1 MTYVVVDDEPSLVWV
16 ANLAAITLHIWYSHV
31 PTIDVPDVILFD
43 LDPGER
49 CPLARLAKVALAFRD
64 ELESVGIRA
73 YVKTTGGMGLHVVL
87 PLKPKYDY
95 EVAKG
100 VSELVARRIHA
111 VLPKDTTLERTIARR
126 PDDLVYLDWVQ
137 VGKGKT
143 YVAPFTV
150 RARDGAP
157 VSMPLAWAD
166 VEAMRRK
173 RAPETTA
180 EMRRWTIA
188 NVPELVATSGDPWR
202 REGLEAP
209 GARKRLGTRSAA
221 LVTSGCARLSEEKAY
236 FRSMAHAIWSGA
248 INFGLVTIPVKLYT
262 AVRSDDLRF
271 NFLHKKDNGRIY
283 NERHCSEC
291 GEKVEYADL
300 VRGYEYEKGRY
311 VTVTDDDLKAVRPEA
326 TQSVQIVEFV
336 ELDQINPMFFDT
348 PYYLEPEKKAGTPTR
363 CCATR

>member
-1 MTYVVVDDEPSLVWV
+1 MPPKKTEVVATIGGRELKLTNQDKVLFPNDGYTKGDLLRYYQAVAPMILPYLRGNPLTMERFPDGIGVPRGIWEKQMPRYTPEWVTRVTIPPSTGEPRNVTYVVVDDAASLAWV

-49 CPLARLAKVALAFRD
+49 CPLARLAKVAVAFRD
-64 ELESVGIRA
+64 ELAGVGMRA
-73 YVKTTGGMGLHVVL
+73 YVKTTGGMGLHVIL
-87 PLKPKYDY
+87 PLEPHYDY
-95 EVAKG
+95 AIAKG

-111 VLPKDTTLERTIARR
+111 VLPKDTTLERTISRR

-157 VSMPLAWAD
+157 VSMPLAWTE

-188 NVPELVATSGDPWR
+188 NVPKLVAKTGDPWR
-202 REGLEAP
+202 REGWKPQSLESALSK
-209 GARKRLGTRSAA
+209 ARSLW
-221 LVTSGCARLSEEKAY
+221 E
-236 FRSMAHAIWSGA
+236 
-248 INFGLVTIPVKLYT
+248 
-262 AVRSDDLRF
+262 
-271 NFLHKKDNGRIY
+271 
-283 NERHCSEC
+283 
-291 GEKVEYADL
+291 
-300 VRGYEYEKGRY
+300 
-311 VTVTDDDLKAVRPEA
+311 
-326 TQSVQIVEFV
+326 
-336 ELDQINPMFFDT
+336 
-348 PYYLEPEKKAGTPTR
+348 
-363 CCATR
+363 

>member
-1 MTYVVVDDEPSLVWV
+1 VAAKKSESTVDIGGRSVKLTNQDKVLFPNDGYTKGDLVRYYRAVAPVLLPYLRDNPLTMERFPDGIAVARGIWEKQMPRYTPEWVKRVTISPSTGEPRDVTYVVVDDEASLVWV

-49 CPLARLAKVALAFRD
+49 CPLARLAKVALAFRE
-64 ELESVGIRA
+64 ELENVGIRA
-73 YVKTTGGMGLHVVL
+73 YVKTTGGMGLHVIV
-87 PLKPKYDY
+87 PLEPHYDY

-126 PDDLVYLDWVQ
+126 PDDVVYLDWVQ

-150 RARDGAP
+150 RARDTAP
-157 VSMPLAWAD
+157 VSMPLPWRE

-188 NVPELVATSGDPWR
+188 NVPKLVAKNGDPWR
-202 REGLEAP
+202 REGWKPQSLESAL
-209 GARKRLGTRSAA
+209 AR
-221 LVTSGCARLSEEKAY
+221 ARPL
-236 FRSMAHAIWSGA
+236 WG
-248 INFGLVTIPVKLYT
+248 V
-262 AVRSDDLRF
+262 
-271 NFLHKKDNGRIY
+271 
-283 NERHCSEC
+283 
-291 GEKVEYADL
+291 
-300 VRGYEYEKGRY
+300 
-311 VTVTDDDLKAVRPEA
+311 
-326 TQSVQIVEFV
+326 
-336 ELDQINPMFFDT
+336 
-348 PYYLEPEKKAGTPTR
+348 
-363 CCATR
+363 